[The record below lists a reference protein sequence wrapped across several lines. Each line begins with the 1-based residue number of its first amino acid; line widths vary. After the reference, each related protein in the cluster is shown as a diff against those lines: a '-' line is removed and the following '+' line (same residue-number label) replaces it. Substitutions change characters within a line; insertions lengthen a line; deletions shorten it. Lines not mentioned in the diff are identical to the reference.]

1 MRVAVPQLVLRLALV
16 GIVTVILQVSA
27 VTQLQIFGTNAD
39 LMPLVIAA
47 VGLLAG
53 SIAGACFGFAAGLFL
68 DLALVQ
74 TVGLS
79 SLVYVGIGYWA
90 GRFRELRDPQSALVP
105 LAVGAAATA
114 AAMVGYSLMQFL
126 LGVEA
131 PVSFLL
137 AREILATVLLNG
149 VIATPV
155 YAIVRRVLLPALP
168 EDPRRRR
175 RRAYTTGG
183 LSPLSRACSASLLDH
198 GRWPPDRERSR

>member
-1 MRVAVPQLVLRLALV
+1 VRLAVPQLIVRLAVLGV
-16 GIVTVILQVSA
+16 LTVLLQVSA
-27 VTQLQIFGTNAD
+27 VTQLEIFGTSAD
-39 LMPLVIAA
+39 LVPLVIAA

-53 SIAGACFGFAAGLFL
+53 SVAGASFGFFAGLFL

-79 SLVYVGIGYWA
+79 SLVYVAVGYWA

-105 LAVGAAATA
+105 LAVGGAATA
-114 AAMVGYSLMQFL
+114 AATIGYSLMQFL
-126 LGVEA
+126 LGVDA

-137 AREILATVLLNG
+137 AREIIATILLNAI
-149 VIATPV
+149 IATPV
-155 YAIVRRVLLPALP
+155 YAVVRRLLLPALP

-183 LSPLSRACSASLLDH
+183 LSPLSRA
-198 GRWPPDRERSR
+198 

>member
-1 MRVAVPQLVLRLALV
+1 VRLAVPQLIVRLAVV
-16 GIVTVILQVSA
+16 GVLTVLLQVSA
-27 VTQLQIFGTNAD
+27 VTQLEIFGTSAD
-39 LMPLVIAA
+39 LVPLVIAA

-53 SIAGACFGFAAGLFL
+53 SVAGASFGFFAGLFL

-79 SLVYVGIGYWA
+79 SLVYVAVGYWA

-105 LAVGAAATA
+105 LAVGGAATA
-114 AAMVGYSLMQFL
+114 AATIGYSLMQFL
-126 LGVEA
+126 LGVDA

-137 AREILATVLLNG
+137 AREIIATILLNAI
-149 VIATPV
+149 IATPV
-155 YAIVRRVLLPALP
+155 YAVVRRLLLPALP

-183 LSPLSRACSASLLDH
+183 LSPLSRA
-198 GRWPPDRERSR
+198 

>member
-1 MRVAVPQLVLRLALV
+1 VRVAVPQLVLRLTIL
-16 GIVTVILQVSA
+16 GLLTVLLQVSA
-27 VTQLQIFGTNAD
+27 VTQLEIFGTSAD
-39 LMPLVIAA
+39 LVPLVIAA

-53 SIAGACFGFAAGLFL
+53 SMAGACFGFFVGLFL

-79 SLVYVGIGYWA
+79 SLVFVGYWA

-105 LAVGAAATA
+105 LAVGGVATA
-114 AAMVGYSLMQFL
+114 ASAIGYSLMQFL
-126 LGVEA
+126 LGVDA

-137 AREILATVLLNG
+137 AREILATVLLNAI
-149 VIATPV
+149 IATPV
-155 YAIVRRVLLPALP
+155 YAIVRRALLPALP

-183 LSPLSRACSASLLDH
+183 LSPLSRA
-198 GRWPPDRERSR
+198 

>member
-1 MRVAVPQLVLRLALV
+1 VRVALPQLILRLAVLGV
-16 GIVTVILQVSA
+16 FVVLLQVSA
-27 VTQLQIFGTNAD
+27 ITQIELFGTNAD
-39 LMPLVIAA
+39 VVPLVIAA

-53 SIAGACFGFAAGLFL
+53 SVSGACFGFFVGLFL

-79 SLVYVGIGYWA
+79 SLVYVGVGYGA
-90 GRFRELRDPQSALVP
+90 GRFREMRDPQGALVP

-114 AAMVGYSLMQFL
+114 LATIGYSLMQFL
-126 LGVEA
+126 LGVDA

-137 AREILATVLLNG
+137 ARDILATVLLNAI
-149 VIATPV
+149 IATPV
-155 YAIVRRVLLPALP
+155 YAAVRRILLPALP

-183 LSPLSRACSASLLDH
+183 LSPLSRA
-198 GRWPPDRERSR
+198 

>member
-1 MRVAVPQLVLRLALV
+1 VRVAVPQLILRLALLGV
-16 GIVTVILQVSA
+16 LVVLLQVSA
-27 VTQLQIFGTNAD
+27 ITQIELFGTNAD
-39 LMPLVIAA
+39 LVPLVIAA

-53 SIAGACFGFAAGLFL
+53 SVSGACFGFFVGLFL

-79 SLVYVGIGYWA
+79 SLVYVGIGYGA
-90 GRFRELRDPQSALVP
+90 GRFREVRDPQGALVP

-114 AAMVGYSLMQFL
+114 VATIGYSVMQFL
-126 LGVEA
+126 LGVDA

-137 AREILATVLLNG
+137 ARDILATVLLNAI
-149 VIATPV
+149 IATPV
-155 YAIVRRVLLPALP
+155 YAAVRRLLLPALP

-183 LSPLSRACSASLLDH
+183 MSPLSRA
-198 GRWPPDRERSR
+198 

>member
-1 MRVAVPQLVLRLALV
+1 VRLAIPQLILRLTILGV
-16 GIVTVILQVSA
+16 ITVLLQVSA
-27 VTQLQIFGTNAD
+27 VTQITVFGTNAD
-39 LMPLVIAA
+39 LVPLVIAA

-53 SIAGACFGFAAGLFL
+53 SIAGACFGFFAGLFL

-79 SLVYVGIGYWA
+79 SLVYVAVGYWA

-105 LAVGAAATA
+105 LAVGGAATA
-114 AAMVGYSLMQFL
+114 AATVGYSLMQFL
-126 LGVEA
+126 LGVDA

-137 AREILATVLLNG
+137 AREILATILLNAI
-149 VIATPV
+149 IATPV
-155 YAIVRRVLLPALP
+155 YAIVRRALLPALP

-183 LSPLSRACSASLLDH
+183 LSPLSRA
-198 GRWPPDRERSR
+198 

>member
-1 MRVAVPQLVLRLALV
+1 MRVAIPQLVLRLALV
-16 GIVTVILQVSA
+16 GILTVILQVSA

-53 SIAGACFGFAAGLFL
+53 SIAGACFGFTVGLFL

-79 SLVYVGIGYWA
+79 SLVYVAVGYWA

-105 LAVGAAATA
+105 LAVAAAD
-114 AAMVGYSLMQFL
+114 
-126 LGVEA
+126 EA

-155 YAIVRRVLLPALP
+155 YAGVRRVLLPALP

-183 LSPLSRACSASLLDH
+183 LSPLSRA
-198 GRWPPDRERSR
+198 

>member
-1 MRVAVPQLVLRLALV
+1 VRVAVPQLVVRLVLV
-16 GIVTVILQVSA
+16 GIFTVLVQVSA
-27 VTQLQIFGTNAD
+27 VTQLQLFGTNAD

-53 SIAGACFGFAAGLFL
+53 SIAGACFGFAVGLFL

-79 SLVYVGIGYWA
+79 SLVYVAVGYWA

-105 LAVGAAATA
+105 LAVGVGATA

-126 LGVEA
+126 LGVDA

-155 YAIVRRVLLPALP
+155 YAGVRRVLLPALP

-183 LSPLSRACSASLLDH
+183 LSPLSRA
-198 GRWPPDRERSR
+198 

>member
-1 MRVAVPQLVLRLALV
+1 MRVAVPQLILRLAVLGV
-16 GIVTVILQVSA
+16 FVVLLQVSA
-27 VTQLQIFGTNAD
+27 ITQIELFGTNAD
-39 LMPLVIAA
+39 VVPLVIAA

-53 SIAGACFGFAAGLFL
+53 SVSGACFGFFVGLFL

-79 SLVYVGIGYWA
+79 SLVYVGVGYGA
-90 GRFRELRDPQSALVP
+90 GRFREMRDPQGALVP

-114 AAMVGYSLMQFL
+114 LATIGYSLMQFL
-126 LGVEA
+126 LGVDA

-137 AREILATVLLNG
+137 ARDILATVLLNAI
-149 VIATPV
+149 IATPV
-155 YAIVRRVLLPALP
+155 YAAVRRILLPALP

-183 LSPLSRACSASLLDH
+183 LSPLSRA
-198 GRWPPDRERSR
+198 